1 MKKDLTK
8 VKAIYDF
15 MCQWFD
21 DFTYAIERNPID
33 YELNVYRVPTKYGMR
48 TITSISDT
56 TGHVGE
62 AICNE
67 EKDVYNFRLGVA
79 IAWAKLHRI
88 SLPRELRPEIMIDI
102 CKLRPGD
109 YFIDK
114 NGSDSVY
121 KILTKTRNTDN
132 SDIVITVYD
141 ETYKGYDIY
150 SIKEKDKDLVVLA

>member
-21 DFTYAIERNPID
+21 DFTYSIERNPAD
-33 YELNVYRVPTKYGMR
+33 YELSVDRFPTEHGIR
-48 TITSISDT
+48 TITSISNT
-56 TGHVGE
+56 TGRVGE

-67 EKDVYNFRLGVA
+67 EKDIYNFRLGVA
-79 IAWAKLHRI
+79 IAWAKLHNLP
-88 SLPRELRPEIMIDI
+88 LPRELKPEVMINI

-109 YFIDK
+109 LFIDK
-114 NGSDSVY
+114 NDSDSVY
-121 KILTKTRNTDN
+121 KILTKTRNIAN

-141 ETYKGYDIY
+141 ETYKCYDVY
-150 SIKEKDKDLVVLA
+150 SIKEGDKYSVVMV